1 MRDAAIYV
9 RENSWDEAYGLW
21 NQAYQSTK
29 NEKKKMRAA
38 LNIAVYYEMKDSL
51 AKAEKWATTAQQHA
65 RKTELKKNTGN
76 NKINTDEAPNYF
88 YISLYLTELKER
100 NAQLSKL
107 KLQMSRF
114 NDDF

>member
-1 MRDAAIYV
+1 MCIRD
-9 RENSWDEAYGLW
+9 R
-21 NQAYQSTK
+21 
-29 NEKKKMRAA
+29 
-38 LNIAVYYEMKDSL
+38 KDSL